1 MRKAISWR
9 ELGRLDF
16 DTFCENEAKEA
27 IIRDFLKKYHVA
39 GYYTDT
45 MPSTKSLHYHHYQVK
60 IHDTVLIPLSFFNIE
75 EKKKTVKESGSSL
88 ALSLGED
95 GAVFAVFTSC
105 QLENYRPVARKF
117 VFPIVNT
124 SKLHSPIFIK
134 KLLNYLLA
142 VQNCT
147 SSKDQASAL
156 DTLRYKWLTFRYFHT
171 DDKDPKLDLISNISN
186 GFWNWLLYSGL
197 ALAILTPII
206 NWAVGD

>member
-9 ELGRLDF
+9 ELGRVDF

-39 GYYTDT
+39 GCYTGT
-45 MPSTKSLHYHHYQVK
+45 MPSKKSMHYHHYQVK
-60 IHDTVLIPLSFFNIE
+60 IHDTILIPLSFFNIE
-75 EKKKTVKESGSSL
+75 DKKKTVRESGSSL

-124 SKLHSPIFIK
+124 SNLHSPIFLK

-147 SSKDQASAL
+147 SSKGQATAL
-156 DTLRYKWLTFRYFHT
+156 DTLRYKWLTFRYFYT

-186 GFWNWLLYSGL
+186 GFLDWFLYGGL
-197 ALAILTPII
+197 AVAIVTAIST
-206 NWAVGD
+206 WATGG